1 MDDDTHSVLM
11 EKLAGLLREELNRDG
26 ELSVEGLGHFRVRHL
41 PAQEK
46 SWPNGRKELHP
57 PVDEITFSPDDQT

>member
-1 MDDDTHSVLM
+1 MNDETHSFLM

-26 ELSVEGLGHFRVRHL
+26 ELSVEGLGVFRVRHL

-46 SWPNGRKELHP
+46 TWPNGRIELHP
-57 PVDEITFSPDDQT
+57 PEDEITFTPGEQS